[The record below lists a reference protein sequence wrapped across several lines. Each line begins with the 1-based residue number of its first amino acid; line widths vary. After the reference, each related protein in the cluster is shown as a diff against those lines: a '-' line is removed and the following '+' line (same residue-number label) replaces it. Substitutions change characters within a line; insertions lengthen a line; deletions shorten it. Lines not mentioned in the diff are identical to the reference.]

1 MPRVTKVEPRTSR
14 GWVQVRSGGLLTVLG
29 LSAYVLWRALLV
41 VLAADRG
48 LDLTDEGL
56 YLLAAQPPSL
66 EATWGVPWGWHTAPI
81 FRAVGY
87 DIASFRTLGA
97 FLLVLA
103 SGALGFLAVSVG
115 QRLRG
120 LGHDVW
126 PAGGRERAFG
136 AAMGGLAGLLYYGG
150 LVRTPSYNWVTVL
163 GATVAAVGLLQV
175 VVTQLTDRSGPLGDE
190 PTARWPNAFGYQVGV
205 AIAGFG
211 AFFTIPAKPTTPIF
225 FAILSI
231 PVLRIAGDLR
241 FAVRTVGA
249 IAIAAAGFIGVAVI
263 GGLWPW
269 DFVSPFLRALEA
281 PSLLPQQSLFGALM
295 SVSRFPLDLLRDP
308 RLLAAVV
315 AAGAFVGLSVAA
327 GSSDRIRSFIGSRRV
342 ASAVGITVAAG
353 LAAVFLA
360 IPAAVSLVH
369 ALPADGWSGFVMAGR
384 DIYPAEVY
392 VAAAQSLVGRL
403 IFPGAVLVLG
413 FLLTLLGGRP
423 RDVFTVVVVMALTS
437 GSQQAIELAFGGA
450 ATTQFVRPEL
460 TRGTAVVAVGLVL
473 VAHYERNRGRAHP
486 KPRGVPSQ
494 RQIVFGSASIWL
506 FGVTTGFGSG
516 HGLVRQ
522 AALAAGI
529 LVAALLLG
537 ATTVRGEWNRNV
549 ALAMVAALVLPA
561 TALYGVSNL
570 RAPYRMEPIVTQNV
584 QVAVGVDGA
593 TLSLDE
599 NLAHLLHQL
608 SADAS
613 VAGWEPGTPLLA
625 VASPWS
631 SALPWHLGA
640 HVPDSLMLTL
650 GGYGAGSEELLDF
663 NLERAIDERF
673 GAAWIMVTADSHER
687 HTESVA
693 WAARAA
699 AAVGRTFPED
709 YLLVFRSEAADTAR
723 VKESGD
729 IELWR
734 PRWP

>member
-1 MPRVTKVEPRTSR
+1 MTKVEPRASR
-14 GWVQVRSGGLLTVLG
+14 GWAPVRSVGLLGVAG
-29 LSAYVLWRALLV
+29 LSALVLWGALFV

-66 EATWGVPWGWHTAPI
+66 EAAWGTPWGWHTAPL

-126 PAGGRERAFG
+126 AAGGRERAFG

-150 LVRTPSYNWVTVL
+150 LLRTPSYNWVTVF

-175 VVTQLTDRSGPLGDE
+175 VVTQLSGRTGPLGDE
-190 PTARWPNAFGYQVGV
+190 PNARWPNAFGYLLGV
-205 AIAGFG
+205 VTAGLG

-225 FAILSI
+225 FVILAI

-241 FAVRTVGA
+241 FAVKTVGA
-249 IAIAAAGFIGVAVI
+249 IAVAAAAFIGVAIV

-269 DFVSPFLRALEA
+269 DFVSPFLSALET
-281 PSLLPQQSLFGALM
+281 PSLLPQQGRFGALM
-295 SVSRFPLDLLRDP
+295 SVPRFPLDLLRDP

-315 AAGAFVGLSVAA
+315 AAGSFVGLSVAA
-327 GSSDRIRSFIGSRRV
+327 GSSDRVRSFIGSRRV
-342 ASAVGITVAAG
+342 AWAVGITVTAVLAG
-353 LAAVFLA
+353 VFLA
-360 IPAAVSLVH
+360 TPVAVALVH
-369 ALPADGWSGFVMAGR
+369 ALPTDGWSGFVMAGR

-392 VAAAQSLVGRL
+392 VAAVQSLVGRL
-403 IFPGAVLVLG
+403 ILPAAGLVLG
-413 FLLTLLGGRP
+413 FFLTLLGGRP
-423 RDVFTVVVVMALTS
+423 RDVLTLVVVMALTR

-460 TRGTAVVAVGLVL
+460 TRGTAVVAAGLVL
-473 VAHYERNRGRAHP
+473 IAHYGRDRGRAHA
-486 KPRGVPSQ
+486 KPRGVPGQ
-494 RQIVFGSASIWL
+494 HPIVFGSVAIWL

-516 HGLVRQ
+516 NGLVRQ
-522 AALAAGI
+522 AELAAGI

-537 ATTVRGEWNRNV
+537 ATTVRGEWNRIV
-549 ALAMVAALVLPA
+549 ALAMVVALVLPA
-561 TALYGVSNL
+561 TALYAVSNF
-570 RAPYRMEPIVTQNV
+570 RAPYRMEPVATQNV

-599 NLAHLLHQL
+599 DLAHLLHQL
-608 SADAS
+608 ATDAS

-625 VASPWS
+625 VASRWS

-640 HVPDSLMLTL
+640 HVPDSLILTL
-650 GGYGAGSEELLDF
+650 GGYGAGSEELLAF
-663 NLERAIDERF
+663 NLERAVDERF

-699 AAVGRTFPED
+699 AAVGRTFPKD
-709 YLLVFRSEAADTAR
+709 YLLVFRSEAADSKWVT
-723 VKESGD
+723 ESGD